1 MIIIFFTLFY
11 VILLISIVAI
21 TRKFGKRNKPD
32 YTVVPFRTYHRIE
45 YLRKKR
51 LDKQF
56 KKGNNKWVS
65 QRG

>member
-1 MIIIFFTLFY
+1 M
-11 VILLISIVAI
+11 AI

-56 KKGNNKWVS
+56 KKGSNK
-65 QRG
+65 